1 MVLIQLLLPTSVMAS
16 GGDAAMLALTRAEL
30 TERFSGVTTYL
41 RSPATEWWTQPGS
54 DMEQDDAVMV
64 EVVTQDFDR
73 HWWRSYAAKL
83 AGRFRQ
89 DAIHVQA
96 QAVEVVDDGD
106 MPG

>member
-1 MVLIQLLLPTSVMAS
+1 MVLIQLLLPATALAS

-30 TERFSGVTTYL
+30 AERFSGVTTYL
-41 RSPATEWWTQPGS
+41 RSPAKEWWTDPDSG
-54 DMEQDDAVMV
+54 MEHDDAVMV
-64 EVVTQDFDR
+64 EVVTQNFDR

-89 DAIHVQA
+89 NAIHVQA

-106 MPG
+106 APG